1 MAAVT
6 ALPYAGLNLR
16 RNPFSA
22 LPPDERT
29 SVAVVEVEP
38 LADLLHERIDAGSR
52 LPPLAVQLVGPP
64 GCGKTTWLRALRER
78 FPDAPTVAWS
88 AVRGWPPVPPGP
100 LLFVDDAHLL
110 PWRLRRRLRAR
121 RVLALATHRDLGG
134 ALRRRG
140 YETRTVDVPSLATGG
155 RLRRIVDRRIAH
167 VRRAEG
173 PVPDIPD
180 ADLEALL
187 RRHGPDL
194 RAVLDT
200 LYDRI
205 QALS

>member
-1 MAAVT
+1 MSAVT

-22 LPPDERT
+22 LPPDERA

-38 LADLLHERIDAGSR
+38 LAGLLQARLDAGPR

-64 GCGKTTWLRALRER
+64 GCGKSTWLRALRGRCPE
-78 FPDAPTVAWS
+78 APTVAWS
-88 AVRGWPPVPPGP
+88 AERGWPPMPAGP

-110 PWRLRRRLRAR
+110 PWRLRARLRDR
-121 RVLALATHRDLGG
+121 RALVLATHRDLEKM
-134 ALRRRG
+134 LRRRG
-140 YETRTVDVPSLATGG
+140 YDVRTLDVPSLATGP
-155 RLRRIVDRRIAH
+155 RLRRIVDRRIEHA
-167 VRRAEG
+167 RRAPG
-173 PVPDIPD
+173 PVPHIPD
-180 ADLEALL
+180 GDLEALL

-205 QALS
+205 QGLS